1 MIHITEKGNKS
12 YDNLLFVMPKSKQI
26 FILLNLNLNITEKG
40 NKKINNTYVD
50 YDKMYVK

>member
-12 YDNLLFVMPKSKQI
+12 YDIWLFVIPKLKSKQI

-40 NKKINNTYVD
+40 NKKN
-50 YDKMYVK
+50 K

>member
-12 YDNLLFVMPKSKQI
+12 YDIWLFVLI
-26 FILLNLNLNITEKG
+26 FILLNLNVTEKG

>member
-12 YDNLLFVMPKSKQI
+12 DDIWLFVMPKSKSKQI

-40 NKKINNTYVD
+40 NKK
-50 YDKMYVK
+50 